1 MCSSLC
7 TLIGKKTK
15 LFLKQIRI
23 AGNGDQ
29 SKTHASEVSNLKTKL
44 KKKTHANNN
53 KPATCARGQTK
64 PNQNQKRNTEDNT
77 KHGRGAAHRARR
89 RRDAWRSNKTSPRI
103 APRRRRPSSN
113 PPNLAGGGLDLSR
126 GRRAPARAA
135 RNGERGRR
143 FRGAP
148 GR

>member
-29 SKTHASEVSNLKTKL
+29 S
-44 KKKTHANNN
+44 KTHANNN

-148 GR
+148 GSGSACGSD